1 VDAAE
6 PLKTIENGES
16 DLVELKQSMSDGDK
30 IRESICVDHVF
41 ASCTVGATVRRL
53 ARQNLYVSR

>member
-6 PLKTIENGES
+6 PPKLIENGES

-41 ASCTVGATVRRL
+41 ASSPIGATVRRL
-53 ARQNLYVSR
+53 ARRSLYVSR